1 MKRLL
6 LCCVVA
12 WGVPQVARADEP
24 AAKAL
29 FDQGKTLFA
38 EGKYGEACEKLEASF
53 KLAALS
59 STRGLLGACYEK
71 VGRLASAWVAY
82 RDSAAIAERQGF
94 VERAT
99 AAREKATELEPKLA
113 RVTIDTSAVR
123 TLPGVRVTIDGTE
136 QPRAALGS
144 ELPID
149 AGPHVFEATAQDHK
163 AWTTTVDIEDGE
175 RQTVVVEPLVS
186 DPTRRLLIEQ
196 RVADE
201 RQIARRRKLIA
212 YGLLAG
218 GGAGVGVSVTLA
230 LLARSQWHRARDAGC
245 TDGGLCPT
253 GAGTRDVD
261 GAALKADLAT
271 YIGGA
276 GLLLAGAGLVVHLT
290 SPTPR
295 TAAELE
301 LAPSITPSAAGVS
314 LQGRF

>member
-6 LCCVVA
+6 VFCVAAWVVPKVA
-12 WGVPQVARADEP
+12 SADEP

-29 FDQGKTLFA
+29 FDQGKRLFA
-38 EGKYGEACEKLEASF
+38 EGKYGEACAKLEASF

-82 RDSAAIAERQGF
+82 RDSAAVAERQGF

-99 AAREKATELEPKLA
+99 AAREKAAELEPKLA
-113 RVTIDTSAVR
+113 RVTIDTSAVG
-123 TLPGVRVTIDGTE
+123 TLPSFRVTIDGSE

-149 AGPHVFEATAQDHK
+149 AGPHVIEATAQDHK
-163 AWTTTVDIEDGE
+163 PWKTTLDIADGE
-175 RQTVVVEPLVS
+175 RQTIVVEPLVS

-196 RVADE
+196 RVADDRE
-201 RQIARRRKLIA
+201 IARRRRLIA
-212 YGLLAG
+212 YGLLGG
-218 GGAGVGVSVTLA
+218 GGAGVGVAVTLG
-230 LLARSQWHRARDAGC
+230 LLARAQWHRARDAGC
-245 TDGGLCPT
+245 NDAGVCPSD
-253 GAGTRDVD
+253 AGRHDVD

-276 GLLLAGAGLVVHLT
+276 GLLLAGAGVVVHLT
-290 SPTPR
+290 SPKPR

-301 LAPSITPSAAGVS
+301 LVPSISPSAAGVS